1 MHVICPTIL
10 AADAHDFQV
19 QLNRVAG
26 FAHRIQI
33 DITDGVFAP
42 TPTLAIEQLW
52 WPEGLSVDIH
62 AMYKDP
68 SKVLDELI
76 ALKPHMIIVHAEA
89 EGSFVA
95 IADKLHKNG
104 IKVGVALLQKTST
117 HNIKPSLSLIDHVLI
132 FSGDLGH
139 FGGIADTQLLSK
151 VKQLKEWKKDL
162 EFGWDGG
169 VSDQNAKSLADG
181 GVHVLNVGGFIQK
194 AIEPKLEYQKL
205 QKLIA

>member
-117 HNIKPSLSLIDHVLI
+117 HTIKPSLSLIDHVLI